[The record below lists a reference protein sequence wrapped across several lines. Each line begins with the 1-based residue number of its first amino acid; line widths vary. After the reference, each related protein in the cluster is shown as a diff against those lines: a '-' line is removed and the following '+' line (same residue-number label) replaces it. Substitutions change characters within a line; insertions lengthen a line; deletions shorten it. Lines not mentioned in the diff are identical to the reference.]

1 VLNEEAT
8 RYLHD
13 FPEEMIF
20 HTSDLHMLE
29 CVGQGKNMT
38 VASLVHTRVVL
49 KFLLN

>member
-1 VLNEEAT
+1 MLNEEAT

-13 FPEEMIF
+13 FPEKMIF

-29 CVGQGKNMT
+29 SVGQGKNMLQ
-38 VASLVHTRVVL
+38 VCCILRVVL